1 MIYLDNAASTQI
13 HEDVLNS
20 MLPYLKEQYGN
31 PSSIHRY
38 GRLAH
43 KAIERSRKQIASL
56 INAEPSEI
64 LFTSGGTESNN
75 TALRGIAMKNT
86 SGQIITSVI
95 EHDAILEPCKKL
107 EQNGFDVDY
116 LPVNEFGMVD
126 SSVLKSHISDKTS
139 LVSIMFGNNEV
150 GTIQSISEL
159 SKICNENNILFHTD
173 AVQAVGK
180 VPIDVKKLGIDLLSI
195 SSHKLYGPKGI
206 GALYIKNGIDI
217 DPVILGG
224 GQERGLRSGTENVSS
239 IVGFGKACE
248 MAKNNLNENISQIK
262 KLRDNLVEKV
272 LHEIPEV
279 TLNGHP
285 QFRLPNN
292 AHFTFLGVNGEDL
305 IIKLDEYGI
314 AASTGSACSVNTQ
327 KASHVL
333 QAMGFSHEQ
342 ITGSLRLT
350 IGIFNNQKEIE
361 QTVSVLKKVVKELR
375 SVSPYKEKYSFVLK
389 SKS

>member
-13 HEDVLNS
+13 HEDVLTS

-43 KAIERSRKQIASL
+43 KAIEKARKQIALL
-56 INAEPSEI
+56 INADPSEI
-64 LFTSGGTESNN
+64 LLTSGGTESNN
-75 TALRGIAMKNT
+75 TALKGIVLKKP
-86 SGQIITSVI
+86 SSQIITSSI
-95 EHDAILEPCKKL
+95 EHDAILEPCKEL
-107 EQNGFDVDY
+107 SENGFEVVY
-116 LPVNEFGMVD
+116 LPVDTFGLVD
-126 SSVLKSHISDKTS
+126 IDELKNSISEKTS

-150 GTIQSISEL
+150 GTIQPISEI
-159 SKICNENNILFHTD
+159 SKICQEYKIPFHTD

-180 VPIDVKKLGIDLLSI
+180 IPIDVKELGIDLLSI
-195 SSHKLYGPKGI
+195 SSHKLYGPKGV
-206 GALYIKNGIDI
+206 GALYIKNGLDI
-217 DPVILGG
+217 HPFILGG
-224 GQERGLRSGTENVSS
+224 GQENGLRSGTENVAN
-239 IVGFGKACE
+239 IVGFGMACE
-248 MAKNNLNENISQIK
+248 IAMKN
-262 KLRDNLVEKV
+262 
-272 LHEIPEV
+272 LHENFSYIKNLQESLIQKISDEIPQV

-285 QFRLPNN
+285 QLRLPHNI
-292 AHFTFLGVNGEDL
+292 HFTFLGVNGEDL

-350 IGIFNNQKEIE
+350 IGIYNTQKEID
-361 QTVSVLKKVVKELR
+361 QTVDTLKKIIIELR
-375 SVSPYKEKYSFVLK
+375 AVSPFKEKYSFV
-389 SKS
+389 

>member
-13 HEDVLNS
+13 HEEVLDS

-38 GRLAH
+38 GRLAR
-43 KAIERSRKQIASL
+43 KAIDKARKQIASL
-56 INAEPSEI
+56 INADPSEI
-64 LFTSGGTESNN
+64 LITSGGTESNN
-75 TALRGIAMKNT
+75 TALRGISLKFP
-86 SGQIITSVI
+86 SSQIITSSI

-107 EQNGFDVDY
+107 SQEGFQVDY
-116 LPVNEFGMVD
+116 LPVDQFGMID
-126 SSVLKSHISDKTS
+126 PSELKNRISEKTS

-150 GTIQSISEL
+150 GTIQPITKIA
-159 SKICNENNILFHTD
+159 KICNELNTPFHSD
-173 AVQAVGK
+173 AVQIVGK
-180 VPIDVKKLGIDLLSI
+180 MPIDVKELGVDLLSI

-206 GALYIKNGIDI
+206 GALFIKNGLDI

-224 GQERGLRSGTENVSS
+224 GQENGLRSGTENVAN

-248 MAKNNLNENISQIK
+248 IAKTHLDENITHMQQ
-262 KLRDNLVEKV
+262 LRDSLVENMLK
-272 LHEIPEV
+272 EIPEV

-285 QFRLPNN
+285 TSRLPNN

-305 IIKLDEYGI
+305 IIKLDENGI
-314 AASTGSACSVNTQ
+314 AASTGSACSVHTQ

-333 QAMGFSHEQ
+333 QAMNFSHEQ

-350 IGIFNNQKEIE
+350 VGIFNTQKEIE
-361 QTVSVLKKVVKELR
+361 QTVNVLKNVVKELR
-375 SVSPYKEKYSFVLK
+375 KVSPFKEKYSFA
-389 SKS
+389 SKL

>member
-1 MIYLDNAASTQI
+1 MIYLDNAASTKI

-31 PSSIHRY
+31 PSSLHRY

-43 KAIERSRKQIASL
+43 KAIEKARKQIASL

-75 TALRGIAMKNT
+75 TALRGISMKNP
-86 SGQIITSVI
+86 SSQIITSSI

-107 EQNGFDVDY
+107 AQNGFDIDY
-116 LPVNEFGMVD
+116 LSVNRFGMVEYSD
-126 SSVLKSHISDKTS
+126 LKNHISEKTS

-150 GTIQSISEL
+150 GTIQPISEI
-159 SKICNENNILFHTD
+159 SKICNEYQVPFHTD
-173 AVQAVGK
+173 AIQAVGK
-180 VPIDVKKLGIDLLSI
+180 VPIDVKELGIDLLSI

-206 GALYIKNGIDI
+206 GTLYIKNGIDVV
-217 DPVILGG
+217 PVILGG
-224 GQERGLRSGTENVSS
+224 GQERGLRSGTENVAS

-248 MAKNNLNENISQIK
+248 IAKNNLNENISQMK
-262 KLRDNLVEKV
+262 KLRDILVEKV
-272 LHEIPEV
+272 LNEIPEV
-279 TLNGHP
+279 ILNGHS
-285 QFRLPNN
+285 QSRLPNN

-375 SVSPYKEKYSFVLK
+375 SVSPYKEKYSFV
-389 SKS
+389 SKG

>member
-13 HEDVLNS
+13 HEDVLDS

-43 KAIERSRKQIASL
+43 KAIEKARKQIASL

-75 TALRGIAMKNT
+75 TALMGITMKTT
-86 SGQIITSVI
+86 SGRIITSSI

-107 EQNGFDVDY
+107 YQNGFDIVYLSVDKS
-116 LPVNEFGMVD
+116 GMV
-126 SSVLKSHISDKTS
+126 SPLELENQISEDTC

-150 GTIQSISEL
+150 GTIQTISEIT
-159 SKICNENNILFHTD
+159 KICNKNKIPFHTD

-180 VPIDVKKLGIDLLSI
+180 TPIDVKELGIDLLSI

-206 GALYIKNGIDI
+206 GALYIKNGVDI

-224 GQERGLRSGTENVSS
+224 GQENGLRSGTENVAN

-248 MAKNNLNENISQIK
+248 IAKNNLQENISYMK
-262 KLRDNLVEKV
+262 NLRDSLVDNV
-272 LHEIPEV
+272 LQKIPEV

-285 QFRLPNN
+285 TSRLPNN

-350 IGIFNNQKEIE
+350 VGIFNEQKEID
-361 QTVSVLKKVVKELR
+361 QTVDVLANIVQELR
-375 SVSPYKEKYSFVLK
+375 SVSPFKEKYSFV
-389 SKS
+389 SKL